1 MPVVGIFAQRARHRP
16 NPIGVTTVAIDRLAG
31 DSVYVRGLDAIDGTP
46 VLDVKPHVRAFDSPL
61 EPTEPEWMGRLME
74 GYF

>member
-1 MPVVGIFAQRARHRP
+1 M
-16 NPIGVTTVAIDRLAG
+16 AIDRLAE

-46 VLDVKPHVRAFDSPL
+46 VLDIKPHIRAFDSPL